1 MPHVMFA
8 VLVGAGIGAGM
19 KWLAREM
26 ARTAAAAR
34 MAHDQMSRQAPLEVA
49 PKDLG
54 RLEWD
59 ADAGVYRPAGHRNG

>member
-26 ARTAAAAR
+26 ARAADVAR
-34 MAHDQMSRQAPLEVA
+34 MAHDQMSRPPLKVA

-54 RLEWD
+54 MLEWD
-59 ADAGVYRPAGHRNG
+59 ADAGVYRPGGRRNG

>member
-8 VLVGAGIGAGM
+8 VLAGAAIGAGM

-26 ARTAAAAR
+26 ARAADAAR
-34 MAHDQMSRQAPLEVA
+34 MAHDQMSRPPLKVA

-54 RLEWD
+54 TLEWD
-59 ADAGVYRPAGHRNG
+59 ADAGVYRPGGRRNG